1 MTNPIPTYVGFGR
14 DKINEL
20 LTDLRQKKRE
30 IRAKERDINRAIAI
44 FERQLQQLDEGAI
57 SLIPDR
63 SVAP

>member
-14 DKINEL
+14 DQINEL
-20 LTDLRQKKRE
+20 LTDLRQKKKE

>member
-14 DKINEL
+14 DQINEL

>member
-14 DKINEL
+14 DQINEL

-30 IRAKERDINRAIAI
+30 IRAKERDINRAMAI